1 MKDFVKV
8 LRLGKQRDV
17 GMTFCRVEYKG
28 GVLSIT
34 GVEGPRAN
42 GTCRGDAGQIVMH
55 AWDFVEY
62 APGFDAAVVERL
74 RQVWADWHL
83 NNTQA
88 GSLRQTAWIKANP
101 RPVEYPQSHY
111 EVYRDA
117 LSEAGLNPDTEYLH
131 RGKPYEY
138 GSAWL
143 RVEVPEEVLQFL
155 YDLPDADIQPAW
167 V

>member
-1 MKDFVKV
+1 MKDFIKV
-8 LRLGKQRDV
+8 LRLGKQREV

-34 GVEGPRAN
+34 GVEWPLVDGN
-42 GTCRGDAGQIVMH
+42 CRGAAGQIVMH
-55 AWDFVEY
+55 TWDFVEY
-62 APGFDAAVVERL
+62 APGFDAATIERF
-74 RQVWADWHL
+74 RRAWEDWHL

-88 GSLRQTAWIKANP
+88 GSPRQMAWIKANP
-101 RPVEYPQSHY
+101 IPVKHPQSHY

-117 LSEAGLNPDTEYLH
+117 LSEAGLNPDMEYLH
-131 RGKPYEY
+131 QGEPYKY

-155 YDLPDADIQPAW
+155 YDLPDTDIQPAW